1 MIKRSARTKSPLLA
15 SEWPAVR
22 LTVARWAA
30 LMIPGLRTAGS
41 VRERRG
47 AGGGSGPRPS
57 ALAHPSTADPS
68 SVQQVAGELH
78 PLKNAR
84 NVRGGLM
91 GNFATVD
98 AGQEQH
104 LRALEYANRVRL
116 ARARMKRKVAV
127 GDLSAAE
134 VVLSCPWQAHSMS
147 ISDLLMS
154 QKRWG
159 RTRCRRLLV
168 SLGVPENKQVGT
180 LTDRQRLALAA
191 VLTAK
196 NAPIGVEEEPET
208 RAVSERVPAL
218 SAA

>member
-1 MIKRSARTKSPLLA
+1 
-15 SEWPAVR
+15 
-22 LTVARWAA
+22 
-30 LMIPGLRTAGS
+30 
-41 VRERRG
+41 
-47 AGGGSGPRPS
+47 
-57 ALAHPSTADPS
+57 
-68 SVQQVAGELH
+68 
-78 PLKNAR
+78 
-84 NVRGGLM
+84 M
-91 GNFATVD
+91 GNSATVS

-116 ARARMKRKVAV
+116 ARARMKRKIGA
-127 GDLSAAE
+127 GELSAAE

-180 LTDRQRLALAA
+180 LTERQRLALAA

-196 NAPIGVEEEPET
+196 NGTSGSPVTTAPASP
-208 RAVSERVPAL
+208 ARVPQPPPRASLAARERAL
-218 SAA
+218 TAA